1 MLNTRGSDRRS
12 PTRMPLITSYMII
25 VATFALATLA
35 TVADGAVLPATIDED
50 MTLAAADSPWQMR
63 SDVFIA
69 AGATVTVEPN
79 VHVVAEGDW
88 RLTVA
93 GTLSAMAPMG
103 TRIVFRAPEITSS
116 GVWKGIFFTRG
127 STGRFQRCTFRSATT
142 NLTIDG
148 ADVRLYNC
156 HVRRASLDG
165 VMAMGDAF
173 VKTAY
178 CRFQN
183 NDRHGVQIQTSRP
196 RGAILFSEFIGSG
209 AHPVRVKA
217 GCLQMLRR
225 GNTFE
230 HNGVDALGVDCDS
243 AVDITETVAW
253 RDQGLPLDMTVGSAT
268 ADLII
273 DSGAALRIKSG
284 VRIYPPRRIVVRG
297 RLLVDGEADAAV
309 TIQPKGD
316 AGPGDWMGIAVESG
330 GVVRMTDS
338 AVGFAEDAFR
348 VADARIYL
356 KNTLIRDCSR
366 DGIFAGGSAHVDLAE
381 CTISA
386 CGRNGVAIPQGASS
400 AKIHSTRVVESGEY
414 PMRLAATVVEALRH
428 GNSWRDNA
436 RNAIGVVCS
445 TDPDIA
451 DDDAWLAQ
459 GIPFD
464 LTADPDATTL
474 RIARGARLTLREGV
488 AVRGGTLRAD
498 GILVASGAPDR
509 PVTFDAATDAPAPG
523 DWTGIEYAPGSAGR
537 LVNAVVRNARVGV
550 NVQSDGWIQLRNT
563 RVHHCLENG
572 IRAGG
577 SAVPLITGCTVRDNM
592 RWGVSIHHNAEPLLG
607 ASDSTANPGMNTFMR
622 NAEYDLANQTPR
634 PILAQQNWW
643 GHATESEIGARIL
656 DRSEDASLGPVN
668 FTPFLDSAPAAG
680 SSEAVATPA
689 PPLAV
694 MSVAAVGAGGGA
706 AIHVALSRP
715 ADLTVRLR
723 NIAGR
728 TVRTID
734 TRADTRSTVR
744 WDGRDRRGNLVP
756 SGRYAV
762 EVEALAETGES
773 SRALTTLN
781 LAR

>member
-1 MLNTRGSDRRS
+1 MLDKRGSDRRS
-12 PTRMPLITSYMII
+12 PTRTPLIASCMII
-25 VATFALATLA
+25 LTALVPLA
-35 TVADGAVLPATIDED
+35 DAAVLPATIDED

-79 VHVVAEGDW
+79 VHVIAEGDW

-93 GTLSAMAPMG
+93 GTLNAMAPMG
-103 TRIVFRAPEITSS
+103 TRIVFRAPEIASS

-156 HVRRASLDG
+156 HVRRASADG

-173 VKTAY
+173 FKAAY

-183 NDRHGVQIQTSRP
+183 NGRHGVQIQTSRP
-196 RGAILFSEFIGSG
+196 QGAIIFSEFIGSG

-225 GNTFE
+225 GNSFE
-230 HNGVDALGVDCDS
+230 HNGVDALGVDCDA
-243 AVDITETVAW
+243 AVDITDTVCW

-273 DSGAALRIKSG
+273 DSEAALRIKPG
-284 VRIYPPRRIVVRG
+284 VRIYPPRRLVVRG
-297 RLLVDGEADAAV
+297 RLLVDGEADGAV
-309 TIQPKGD
+309 TIQPKGE
-316 AGPGDWMGIAVESG
+316 AVPGDWMGIAVEPR
-330 GVVRMTDS
+330 GVVRMKNAT
-338 AVGFAEDAFR
+338 VGFAEDGFR
-348 VADARIYL
+348 VGDARIYL

-366 DGIFAGGSAHVDLAE
+366 DGIFAGGSAHVDLAG

-386 CGRNGVAIPQGASS
+386 CGRNGVAIPQGTCS
-400 AKIHSTRVVESGEY
+400 AKIHSTRVVESGQY
-414 PMRLAATVVEALRH
+414 PMRLAATVVESLRH
-428 GNSWRDNA
+428 GNSWRDHA
-436 RNAIGVVCS
+436 HNAIGVVCT

-474 RIARGARLTLREGV
+474 RIARGGRLTVREGV

-498 GILVASGAPDR
+498 GVLVASGTPDR

-537 LVNAVVRNARVGV
+537 LVNAVVRNARIGV

-563 RVHHCLENG
+563 RVHHCLEDG

-592 RWGVSIHHNAEPLLG
+592 RWGVSIHHDAQPMLG
-607 ASDSTANPGMNTFMR
+607 ASGSTANPGMNTFMR

-634 PILAQQNWW
+634 AILAQQNWW

-656 DRSEDASLGPVN
+656 DRSEDDSLGPVN
-668 FTPFLDSAPAAG
+668 FTPFLDSAPTAG
-680 SSEAVATPA
+680 SGAVAATA
-689 PPLAV
+689 PLAV
-694 MSVAAVGAGGGA
+694 MSVAAVSAGRGA

-715 ADLTVRLR
+715 ADVRVTLR

-728 TVRTID
+728 MVRSID
-734 TRADTRSTVR
+734 TRADTRSTVH
-744 WDGRDRRGNLVP
+744 WDGRDRRGRLVP
-756 SGRYAV
+756 AGRYVV